1 MSSLIPQLGVK
12 MNSDDAKAFV
22 AALNGKVIQRWEERV
37 TKGPFMSRFIE
48 GQLPIPAIKL
58 FFKNWGNFTVEINT
72 LIAASYHKHIGFF
85 KRHSDLLGPFGAKI
99 ADEFIHP
106 KPPGHVLVMLQ
117 TAEAFGLNAEE
128 VLRQPMLPEARA
140 ILDFKRALLWEGTV
154 AEWWFSMLT
163 EEPIGHWAAAWFKAL
178 TTHYGFS
185 RQQAVYFSTHEE
197 ADLKEHDGGVMGHGS
212 FNRMV
217 MQRILED
224 GYADVREGYTL
235 EYCAIASVDLYGVMH
250 RAAVELAV

>member
-1 MSSLIPQLGVK
+1 MSSLTPQLGVK

-22 AALNGKVIQRWEERV
+22 AALNGKVIQRWEERI

-235 EYCAIASVDLYGVMH
+235 GYCAIASVDLYGVMH

>member
-1 MSSLIPQLGVK
+1 MSSLTPQLGVK

>member
-1 MSSLIPQLGVK
+1 MLKYTEAEAKELISKLTEKCDRRWKETVDKTRFMDELKEGKLKKETIQL
-12 MNSDDAKAFV
+12 FY
-22 AALNGKVIQRWEERV
+22 
-37 TKGPFMSRFIE
+37 
-48 GQLPIPAIKL
+48 
-58 FFKNWGNFTVEINT
+58 KNWGSFVPVINSIYT
-72 LIAASYHKHIGFF
+72 SAFYKHLWFF
-85 KRHSDLLGPFGAKI
+85 VKNVDLMEVYTQKVL
-99 ADEFIHP
+99 DEFGHP
-106 KPPGHVLVMLQ
+106 SPPGHIQILIGTGKALGL
-117 TAEAFGLNAEE
+117 TAEETL
-128 VLRQPMLPEARA
+128 LSPMLPEARA

-197 ADLKEHDGGVMGHGS
+197 ADLKEHDEGVMGHGS

-224 GYADVREGYTL
+224 GYADVREGYSL

-250 RAAVELAV
+250 RAAVELS